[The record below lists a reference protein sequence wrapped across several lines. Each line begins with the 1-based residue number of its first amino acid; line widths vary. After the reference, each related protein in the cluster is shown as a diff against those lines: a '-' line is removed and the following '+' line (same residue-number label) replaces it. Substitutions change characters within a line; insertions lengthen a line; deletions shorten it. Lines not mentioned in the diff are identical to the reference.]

1 MVDSSGLTILARKN
15 CVWYGWSTINF
26 MNSASKKA
34 VLTYQGRMRLLGA
47 ERRAQLIIPA
57 KYLSRP
63 WHLWPVSWQL
73 MISLDPPVCHIFRSE
88 TDLHFCRNVISLSIQ
103 GTRSLVVERVG
114 AQVALLIAPTIV
126 WTTRQTCR
134 FRVYTCPLQLRR
146 PSLSKCAIYLF
157 LTSLLL
163 PISVYIS

>member
-1 MVDSSGLTILARKN
+1 
-15 CVWYGWSTINF
+15 

-34 VLTYQGRMRLLGA
+34 VVTYQGRMRLWGA

-63 WHLWPVSWQL
+63 WHLRPVSWQV

-103 GTRSLVVERVG
+103 GTRSLVVERFG

-126 WTTRQTCR
+126 WTTLQTCR
-134 FRVYTCPLQLRR
+134 FRVYTCPLQRGR
-146 PSLSKCAIYLF
+146 PSLSKCAILSLF

-163 PISVYIS
+163 SISVYIL